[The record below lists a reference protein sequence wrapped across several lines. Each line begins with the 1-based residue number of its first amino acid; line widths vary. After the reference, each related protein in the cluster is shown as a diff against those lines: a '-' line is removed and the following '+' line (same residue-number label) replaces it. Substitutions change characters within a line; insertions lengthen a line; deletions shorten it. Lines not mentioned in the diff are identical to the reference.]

1 MTTSND
7 VLLDG
12 DSDVLIDAKSDVM
25 IDADSSN
32 FFPCHHFHLVDEFG
46 NSMKKATSFLVCFLE
61 LSNALLKCVTLQ
73 AQGVTLHPQGDGLQL
88 PFVAILLELGNE
100 GAGIGGLGLA
110 LDNEGA
116 GIGGLGQDLEVEKHY
131 LISLQYQTR

>member
-12 DSDVLIDAKSDVM
+12 DSDVL

-46 NSMKKATSFLVCFLE
+46 NNMKKATSFLVCFLE
-61 LSNALLKCVTLQ
+61 LSNALLKC
-73 AQGVTLHPQGDGLQL
+73 VTLHPQGDGLQL

-116 GIGGLGQDLEVEKHY
+116 GIGELGLALDNEGAGIGGLGQDLEVEKHY
-131 LISLQYQTR
+131 LTSLQYQTR